1 MINEDLKEVINNLMY
16 ALDKDDLKKL
26 LYREL
31 RKLSYNHEMTQ
42 EKYFKFDNA
51 FNNLY
56 DVLFKEA

>member
-1 MINEDLKEVINNLMY
+1 MINEDLKEVVINLMY
-16 ALDKDDLKKL
+16 ALDKEDLQKA

-42 EKYFKFDNA
+42 KKYFEFESA

-56 DVLFKEA
+56 DVLFKEV